1 MATDNIV
8 TIRKFLHR
16 DRKDVRRIC
25 CETALMGEPS
35 SIFFDDDEIFADAL
49 TLYFTDYEPESSFVA
64 EDNHKVVGYLLGAKD
79 VKIAHKVFTNNI
91 VLPLF
96 FKSLFRGTFFK
107 KKNIFFFLHV
117 LMSLMK
123 GEFKAPDFSRD
134 YSATLHINIDEY
146 FRGQGI
152 GSKLINNYLKYLRGQ
167 CITGVH
173 LATMSDKS
181 SDFFV
186 KQGFNLLFQSKRSY
200 FRYILHKATPIYIY
214 GRKL

>member
-1 MATDNIV
+1 MVIFPGASSMPIIYHQTLDMG
-8 TIRKFLHR
+8 RK
-16 DRKDVRRIC
+16 
-25 CETALMGEPS
+25 S
-35 SIFFDDDEIFADAL
+35 SRVQSTRA
-49 TLYFTDYEPESSFVA
+49 
-64 EDNHKVVGYLLGAKD
+64 N
-79 VKIAHKVFTNNI
+79 
-91 VLPLF
+91 
-96 FKSLFRGTFFK
+96 
-107 KKNIFFFLHV
+107 LHV

-173 LATMSDKS
+173 FATMSDKTS
-181 SDFFV
+181 NFFV
-186 KQGFNLLFQSKRSY
+186 KQGFNLLFRSKRSY
-200 FRYILHKATPIYIY
+200 FRYILHKDTPIYIY